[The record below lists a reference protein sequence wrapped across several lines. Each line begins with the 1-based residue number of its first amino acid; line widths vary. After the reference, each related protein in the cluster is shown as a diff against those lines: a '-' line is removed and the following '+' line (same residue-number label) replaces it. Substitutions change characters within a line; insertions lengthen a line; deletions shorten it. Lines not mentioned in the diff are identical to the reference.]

1 MYSANLSFK
10 DLIWNDKASV
20 PVVLLMAVN
29 CGRYQKIHD
38 RNDNESSLEVKQPTR
53 LMYMT
58 SLRSVLDFRWML
70 IVDCSRR
77 LNSIYNNN
85 FEMYSKNDHPIIIGG
100 KYCCRL
106 GQLHSMLVVKKNRCN
121 NKKNSN
127 RKY

>member
-29 CGRYQKIHD
+29 CGRYQKIHE

-58 SLRSVLDFRWML
+58 SQQAVQR
-70 IVDCSRR
+70 
-77 LNSIYNNN
+77 
-85 FEMYSKNDHPIIIGG
+85 P
-100 KYCCRL
+100 
-106 GQLHSMLVVKKNRCN
+106 
-121 NKKNSN
+121 
-127 RKY
+127 